1 MDPDEYAD
9 IDSEDSEQLL
19 DLSEK
24 LKEKKIDTTDITK
37 RITKKP
43 MLKKQKKLNLNS
55 PMINR
60 KTYHE

>member
-43 MLKKQKKLNLNS
+43 MEKLTEEVKKAQSQFLND
-55 PMINR
+55 
-60 KTYHE
+60 K